1 MTGVSKTCTSCGDVL
16 SPHHFYRDRSASDG
30 RTARCREC
38 VRQATTQSRMFT
50 PATLALDPI
59 NRYLMGR

>member
-16 SPHHFYRDRSASDG
+16 PLRHFYRNRSASDG
-30 RTARCREC
+30 RIARCREC
-38 VRQATTQSRMFT
+38 VRQAVTRSRIFT
-50 PATLALDPI
+50 PEILALDPV